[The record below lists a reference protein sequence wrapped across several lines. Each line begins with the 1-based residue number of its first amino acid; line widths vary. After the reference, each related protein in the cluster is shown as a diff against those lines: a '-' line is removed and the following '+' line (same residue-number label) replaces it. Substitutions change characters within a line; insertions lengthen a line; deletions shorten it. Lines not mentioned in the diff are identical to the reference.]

1 MSDAK
6 SPPELSMDE
15 ILATIRRI
23 IAEDEQPG
31 GLAAGGATGGSAGT
45 ASSAGTGSDTAAG
58 SGGAAAKDIA
68 LETADEIVE
77 LTEAINEDG
86 TVRHL
91 VPIGGT
97 SRIAALREPAPTAA
111 QVEPE
116 PEPAAPTADA
126 PSPPAMPLQAV
137 HPAPGLAPSPAVAPG
152 PAVAPEPAAAPEP
165 AVAIDERLESDWAS
179 TAAGAA
185 FARLA
190 SAPRESHPE
199 REIALGAADRTLE
212 GVVSDLLRPVLR
224 TWLDEHLPE
233 IVERLVKAE
242 IARVGKPGPS

>member
-1 MSDAK
+1 
-6 SPPELSMDE
+6 MDE

-31 GLAAGGATGGSAGT
+31 GSAAGGATAGSAG
-45 ASSAGTGSDTAAG
+45 AG
-58 SGGAAAKDIA
+58 SGTAVGAGGAAAKANAGD
-68 LETADEIVE
+68 TADEIVE

-91 VPIGGT
+91 APIGGT
-97 SRIAALREPAPTAA
+97 SRIAALREPAPAAA

-116 PEPAAPTADA
+116 PAPSPADA
-126 PSPPAMPLQAV
+126 PSPPAAPVQAV
-137 HPAPGLAPSPAVAPG
+137 SPG
-152 PAVAPEPAAAPEP
+152 PTHAPEP
-165 AVAIDERLESDWAS
+165 VVSIDERLVSDWAS

-185 FARLA
+185 FVRLA
-190 SAPRESHPE
+190 SAPQESQPE
-199 REIALGAADRTLE
+199 RAIALGVADRTLE
-212 GVVSDLLRPVLR
+212 GVVRDLLRPVLQ

>member
-31 GLAAGGATGGSAGT
+31 GSAAGGATAGSAG
-45 ASSAGTGSDTAAG
+45 AG
-58 SGGAAAKDIA
+58 SGAAVGAGGVAAKATARDN
-68 LETADEIVE
+68 ADEIVE

-91 VPIGGT
+91 APIGGT
-97 SRIAALREPAPTAA
+97 SRIAALREPAPAAA

-116 PEPAAPTADA
+116 PELAPSPADA
-126 PSPPAMPLQAV
+126 PSPPAAPVQAV
-137 HPAPGLAPSPAVAPG
+137 SPG
-152 PAVAPEPAAAPEP
+152 PTHAPEP
-165 AVAIDERLESDWAS
+165 AVSIDERLVSDWAS

-185 FARLA
+185 FVRLA
-190 SAPRESHPE
+190 SAPQESQPE
-199 REIALGAADRTLE
+199 RAIAPGVADRTLE
-212 GVVSDLLRPVLR
+212 GVVSDLLRPVLQ

-242 IARVGKPGPS
+242 IVRVGKPGPS